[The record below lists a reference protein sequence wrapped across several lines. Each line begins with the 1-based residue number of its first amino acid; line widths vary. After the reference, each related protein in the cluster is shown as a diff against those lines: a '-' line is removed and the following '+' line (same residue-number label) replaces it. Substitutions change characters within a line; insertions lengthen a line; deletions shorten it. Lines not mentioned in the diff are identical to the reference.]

1 MNRRRWW
8 LAAVMAASFSVP
20 TAVWAMTDVD
30 ILLNKLVQKG
40 LLTSG
45 DAGEIRQEM
54 AKDKEANNQQLA
66 KEILPEPVRNWTW
79 GGDIRLRE
87 EARNRTG
94 TGQDV
99 NRQRIRFRYGFD
111 AKVAENLKVG
121 ARLATGN
128 TTDPISTNQTFNTA
142 FNHKTIVLDRAFA
155 EYSPE
160 VPGLEK
166 TVITGGIIPNP
177 FWTVGQMVWDEDL
190 SFDGA
195 AVKLST
201 DVGPMVT
208 LFTNDGVFA
217 LTSDIGEASSLW
229 SVQGGLAVKPFP
241 DSEEEV
247 LKNLKVTSALA
258 YHDYKNVTNPLSEQ
272 TTQATAGGAKG
283 NSPALRDFNLVN
295 PTFEIASQYKNVPFG
310 FFSDWVRN
318 TAATDGKTGY
328 MFGVRAGKAQVP
340 FDLRKGWEAG
350 YLFERIG
357 QDATFGPFVDSDFGN
372 GGTNHLGHAYWIKLA
387 ALKNSSV
394 QLKYLNTREAKGPTK
409 NHADAFQADW
419 ITKF

>member
-1 MNRRRWW
+1 MKSWRWW
-8 LAAVMAASFSVP
+8 LAVVATALLSVP
-20 TAVWAMTDVD
+20 TPVWAMSDVD

-40 LLTSG
+40 LLTGG
-45 DAGEIRQEM
+45 DVVEIRQEM
-54 AKDKEANNQQLA
+54 AKDREANNRQLA
-66 KEILPEPVRNWTW
+66 KDILPEPVRNWTW

-99 NRQRIRFRYGFD
+99 NRQRVRFRYGFD
-111 AKVAENLKVG
+111 AKVADGLKVG
-121 ARLATGN
+121 ARLATGS

-160 VPGLEK
+160 IPGLGK
-166 TVITGGIIPNP
+166 TTITGGIIPNP
-177 FWTVGQMVWDEDL
+177 FWTVGQLVWDEDL
-190 SFDGA
+190 NFDGA

-201 DVGPMVT
+201 DVGPRVT
-208 LFTNDGVFA
+208 LFTNDGAFA

-229 SVQGGLAVKPFP
+229 SVQGGLTVKPFP
-241 DSEEEV
+241 DSEEET
-247 LKNLKVTSALA
+247 LKNLKLTSAIA

-283 NSPALRDFNLVN
+283 NSTALRDFNLVN
-295 PTFEIASQYKNVPFG
+295 PTFEIASQYKDVPFG
-310 FFSDWVRN
+310 FFSDWVHN
-318 TAATDGKTGY
+318 TAASDGKTGY
-328 MFGVRAGKAQVP
+328 MFGVRAGKAQIP

-350 YLFERIG
+350 YFFERIG
-357 QDATFGPFVDSDFGN
+357 QDATFGPFADSDFGN

-387 ALKNSSV
+387 ALKNSSA
-394 QLKYLNTREAKGPTK
+394 QLKYLNTWEAKGPTK
-409 NHADAFQADW
+409 NHADTFQADW